1 MFLFCLLN
9 LFFIVI
15 VAIALSD
22 CEVPIWILKT
32 RVFQYMGSSS
42 DWLKP
47 CFIQSEA
54 LPRSYVLYHPIYIVN
69 QDLMDVKFYST
80 NMLPKL
86 INPEN
91 LPFLTKFVL
100 WHGTAKLGSAWKS
113 IVGTTGNPHQ
123 CLGRTER
130 VWKFC
135 IRCSDVIWRGKQWWP
150 SRNVECFF
158 QSSTHVA

>member
-9 LFFIVI
+9 LLFIVI

-32 RVFQYMGSSS
+32 RVFRYLGSSS
-42 DWLKP
+42 DWLNQNHYLDP
-47 CFIQSEA
+47 TFCTT
-54 LPRSYVLYHPIYIVN
+54 RYIVN

-100 WHGTAKLGSAWKS
+100 WHGTVKLGSAWKS
-113 IVGTTGNPHQ
+113 TVGTTGNPHQ

-158 QSSTHVA
+158 QSSSHVA